1 MKLLTLIILV
11 ALLLSGCETYS
22 ESDEPVVVE
31 EQAIEELV
39 EFPSKEA
46 FEQWRD
52 RHLLVE
58 INGKQYRL
66 PTPQYS
72 PDYDCDDIA
81 EGWQRRALED
91 GYLISIQ
98 VIRWGRL
105 MGKRVSKSKGRH
117 AGIFLFIG
125 NDSYYQDTL
134 YPYKLTFLG
143 ERD

>member
-1 MKLLTLIILV
+1 MKRLVIIFLSLLLLT
-11 ALLLSGCETYS
+11 GCETYG
-22 ESDEPVVVE
+22 ECDEPVVVE

-39 EFPSKEA
+39 EFFSKKA

-58 INGKQYRL
+58 INGRQYRL

-81 EGWQRRALED
+81 EGWQRRAYED

-98 VIRWGRL
+98 VIRNGVL
-105 MGKRVSKSKGRH
+105 MGKRVSKARGRH

-125 NDSYYQDTL
+125 NDSFYQDTL
-134 YPYKLTFLG
+134 YPYKLTWLG